1 MTPEKEAALLRRGA
15 CYRAALCAD
24 PLAPR
29 NVRETCVLVPAAY
42 FARVVHLIHPRRK
55 PRAQGRPGGRKHP
68 GPPRKRNLRERA
80 MTTGT
85 GGNNRPSLRSGLRL
99 IRALL
104 GEPAFATVAFSNL
117 TASLGLSACIGA
129 PGPHDFAVPVDAARP
144 QHLRVHRM
152 PASRVVTFAI
162 RPLAEAGCQAIL
174 LLFRKLQAEYFLT
187 TSLTSPGS
195 LIPLGKFRFWRTRF
209 HVPEVIHRRPS

>member
-1 MTPEKEAALLRRGA
+1 LRATRRGSGLLRRGA

-99 IRALL
+99 IRALP
-104 GEPAFATVAFSNL
+104 GEPAFATVVGAMRKHRRQLKRLHGRARTTRLRRPRRCRSSHGINPSTAFRSTFVTIAKRPSCRSG
-117 TASLGLSACIGA
+117 TA
-129 PGPHDFAVPVDAARP
+129 PVNHDF
-144 QHLRVHRM
+144 
-152 PASRVVTFAI
+152 
-162 RPLAEAGCQAIL
+162 
-174 LLFRKLQAEYFLT
+174 
-187 TSLTSPGS
+187 
-195 LIPLGKFRFWRTRF
+195 
-209 HVPEVIHRRPS
+209 

>member
-1 MTPEKEAALLRRGA
+1 MPQVPTSSCGGREPRPSRRTGHENAATTSSLSRDEFRPSFASFIPSENRGCREGRVA
-15 CYRAALCAD
+15 AAPGAPAQKKLARA
-24 PLAPR
+24 
-29 NVRETCVLVPAAY
+29 
-42 FARVVHLIHPRRK
+42 RK
-55 PRAQGRPGGRKHP
+55 PQVQADT
-68 GPPRKRNLRERA
+68 L
-80 MTTGT
+80 
-85 GGNNRPSLRSGLRL
+85 RPSPRSGLRL
-99 IRALL
+99 IRALP
-104 GEPAFATVAFSNL
+104 GEPAFATVVGAMRKHRRQ
-117 TASLGLSACIGA
+117 LSACIGA
-129 PGPHDFAVPVDAARP
+129 PGPHDFAVRVDAARP